1 MLRNRR
7 NAILLI
13 AIALPCVTL
22 NEGLAQTTVAQPVS
36 AKVQEDLPSFKG
48 IVAPAR
54 SYDIAPPFDGQVIR
68 IHFVPG
74 QWVEKGALLFTMDTT
89 KEDLEL
95 ERDKAVLQRAEAELR
110 IAELVLRNN
119 AELRKKNV
127 VAERQYLESEARRDI
142 AAAAVAQARVQVKG
156 DEVKIRELKRYAPF
170 AGVMS
175 RPTVAEGAH
184 LIRMAREH
192 TGMATITELDPI
204 LVKAWVPYEVYV
216 DHLELLK
223 LEGGPFD
230 RNQIADR
237 VELLLTLP
245 SGDKYPNVGKIAAG
259 GYEFDPQTQV
269 MEVMAQFPNPKLL
282 LRPGLNVTLQGRVK
296 SN

>member
-1 MLRNRR
+1 M
-7 NAILLI
+7 
-13 AIALPCVTL
+13 
-22 NEGLAQTTVAQPVS
+22 AQGAD
-36 AKVQEDLPSFKG
+36 AKEFKG

-54 SYDIAPPFDGQVIR
+54 SYDIAPPFDGQVIK

-74 QWVEKGALLFTMDTT
+74 QFVKKGELLFTLDTT

-95 ERDKAVLQRAEAELR
+95 ERDQAMLQRVEAELR
-110 IAELVLRNN
+110 IAELALRNN

-127 VAERQYLESEARRDI
+127 VSERQYLESEAKRDI
-142 AAAAVAQARVQVKG
+142 AAAVVAQARVQVKG

-170 AGVMS
+170 SGIMS

-184 LIRMAREH
+184 LIRQAREH

-204 LVKAWVPYEVYV
+204 LVKAWVPYDVYV
-216 DHLELLK
+216 NHLEILK
-223 LEGGPFD
+223 LEGQPYD
-230 RNQIADR
+230 RNQAADR

-245 SGDKYPNVGKIAAG
+245 NGGKYPHVGKLAGG
-259 GYEFDPQTQV
+259 GYEFDPKTQV
-269 MEVMAQFPNPKLL
+269 MEVMVEFPNPGLL